1 MFHVERWVTSMHLVC
16 IANQKGGVGKTTTAI
31 HLALG
36 AAWTGLRVLLCDLDA
51 QANATSGL
59 GLDRPT
65 APLPRPQASGRGG
78 LDVLFLGDWLQAVGN
93 ASATA
98 LRNILPEG
106 AYHLAVLDCP
116 PAFGRATDTALDLA
130 DSILVP
136 IQCEYFA
143 MEGLTQI
150 LTSIGSA
157 QARRRR
163 HLPLLGILLTLFDP
177 DEPVSREV
185 ASEVRRNFPEQ
196 TFQTVIE
203 RDAAFVEA
211 SSFGKTLYEYDIH
224 RPGAWDYMS
233 LTMEVLKDV
242 RRQVGA
248 QIVRSSG

>member
-1 MFHVERWVTSMHLVC
+1 MFHVERWVASMHLLC

-59 GLDRPT
+59 GLDRPA
-65 APLPRPQASGRGG
+65 APLPRPQASGRGA
-78 LDVLFLGDWLQAVGN
+78 LDILFLGDWLQEAGN
-93 ASATA
+93 ASATG
-98 LRNILPEG
+98 LRNALPEG
-106 AYHLAVLDCP
+106 AYDLAVLDCP

-150 LTSIGSA
+150 LTSIASA
-157 QARRRR
+157 EARRRR
-163 HLPLLGILLTLFDP
+163 PLPLLGILLTLFDA

-185 ASEVRRNFPEQ
+185 ASEVRRNFPGR
-196 TFQTVIE
+196 TFQSVVE

-211 SSFGKTLYEYDIH
+211 SSFGRTLYEYDIH
-224 RPGAWDYMS
+224 SPGAWDYIAF
-233 LTMEVLKDV
+233 TVEVLKHV
-242 RRQVGA
+242 RRQVGT
-248 QIVRSSG
+248 